1 MVLSRANQTHFVL
14 FLFTVPVMA
23 SRQIGRVESKE
34 YYSWMRGHHAY
45 KDIFEPVIGTTLPL
59 QREPENAKDLH
70 AVAIVEDTGRIV
82 GHIPL
87 ALSRIAS
94 SFLKRANQKATAEI
108 CGKRINRGSGLGL
121 ELPVIYKIYGGRKCL
136 DRLDEL
142 IHGSETAKRTL
153 REKDEGILIDGQKKR
168 KSTKKDSLKKQK
180 K

>member
-1 MVLSRANQTHFVL
+1 
-14 FLFTVPVMA
+14 MA
-23 SRQIGRVESKE
+23 SPQIGRVESKE

-45 KDIFEPVIGTTLPL
+45 KDIFEPVIGTTLTL
-59 QREPENAKDLH
+59 QREPENAKDPH
-70 AVAIVEDTGRIV
+70 AVAIVEDTGCIV

-87 ALSRIAS
+87 ALSRIVS
-94 SFLKRANQKATAEI
+94 SFLKRANHKATAEI

-121 ELPVIYKIYGGRKCL
+121 ELPVIYKIYGKRKYL

-142 IHGSETAKRTL
+142 IHGSETAKRAL

-168 KSTKKDSLKKQK
+168 KSTKRDKDSLKKQK

>member
-1 MVLSRANQTHFVL
+1 MLTRTFSSL
-14 FLFTVPVMA
+14 L
-23 SRQIGRVESKE
+23 
-34 YYSWMRGHHAY
+34 
-45 KDIFEPVIGTTLPL
+45 L
-59 QREPENAKDLH
+59 REPENAKDPH

-94 SFLKRANQKATAEI
+94 YILKRANQKATAEI

-168 KSTKKDSLKKQK
+168 KSTKKDTEIDQKRQRQSIPKSRKNRLDMCPNIPRCCSLSAITREKAIKL
-180 K
+180 